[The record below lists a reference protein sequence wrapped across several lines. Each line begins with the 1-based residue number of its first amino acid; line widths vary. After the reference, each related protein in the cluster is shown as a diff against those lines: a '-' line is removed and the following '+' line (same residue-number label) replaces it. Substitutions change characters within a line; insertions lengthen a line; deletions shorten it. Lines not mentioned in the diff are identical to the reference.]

1 MFFIWLL
8 KDKFRDISCRVES
21 ESFSAQDE
29 QPRVRFQGWPSLCRW
44 SVWKMTRFWHNQL
57 WMKMFTVLAF
67 KIQLLRKRQIMPV
80 LWQIINTYPC
90 SSGPRKLNFD
100 RLSIKTISGLSCF
113 AKKIYIC
120 IKRKLLFSCLRKIIH
135 WSIHCGNKTMLIVFL
150 GSNMILGLDLHLTN
164 LRVLILILKCCCCK
178 ATYLILSSVFI
189 NLVGSQYF
197 ICRNGQVLGNP
208 HWPIKLLY
216 LSFVSVFIDSA

>member
-1 MFFIWLL
+1 MTNNKYISLFVRAKKI
-8 KDKFRDISCRVES
+8 KFRQVIHQNNIGIVV
-21 ESFSAQDE
+21 F
-29 QPRVRFQGWPSLCRW
+29 
-44 SVWKMTRFWHNQL
+44 
-57 WMKMFTVLAF
+57 
-67 KIQLLRKRQIMPV
+67 RKK
-80 LWQIINTYPC
+80 Y
-90 SSGPRKLNFD
+90 
-100 RLSIKTISGLSCF
+100 
-113 AKKIYIC
+113 IYIC

-197 ICRNGQVLGNP
+197 ICRNGQVLGSP